1 MIAIIEDGT
10 ISSKIA
16 KKVFVHLAKNG
27 GGAREYV
34 EKQVWSK
41 SQIQLSWF
49 QSSTKSLPIT
59 KPQLPTSS
67 QANATQIKAFTGFLM
82 KATKGQANPQVA
94 LKLLA
99 QE

>member
-34 EKQVWSK
+34 EKPDWYRFQTLK
-41 SQIQLSWF
+41 S
-49 QSSTKSLPIT
+49 
-59 KPQLPTSS
+59 
-67 QANATQIKAFTGFLM
+67 
-82 KATKGQANPQVA
+82 
-94 LKLLA
+94 
-99 QE
+99 

>member
-34 EKQVWSK
+34 EKAGMV
-41 SQIQLSWF
+41 QISDPDVLIPIIH
-49 QSSTKSLPIT
+49 QSSPIT
-59 KPQLPTSS
+59 KLLLPTSS
-67 QANATQIKAFTGFLM
+67 QANETQTRPSQDSL
-82 KATKGQANPQVA
+82 
-94 LKLLA
+94 
-99 QE
+99 